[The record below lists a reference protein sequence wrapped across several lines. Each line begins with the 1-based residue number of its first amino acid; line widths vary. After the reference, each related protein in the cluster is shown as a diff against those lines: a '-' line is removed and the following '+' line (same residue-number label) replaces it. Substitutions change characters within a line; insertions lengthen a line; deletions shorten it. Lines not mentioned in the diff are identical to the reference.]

1 MMNSIIPSKIDYGL
15 KNIIGIL
22 NTLDLALSDINII
35 LEEIFFFQSVSFIN
49 NSCHN
54 ILLFNISPNISV
66 RNFMEGKKKLADEI
80 ISIYYG
86 ENISNKLIMNYY
98 KIFLVKSEIIKN
110 VRDNEVVKIY
120 NGIKNLSDLKE
131 ILEEI
136 KDMKELK
143 EKIYEIYNS

>member
-1 MMNSIIPSKIDYGL
+1 
-15 KNIIGIL
+15 
-22 NTLDLALSDINII
+22 
-35 LEEIFFFQSVSFIN
+35 
-49 NSCHN
+49 
-54 ILLFNISPNISV
+54 
-66 RNFMEGKKKLADEI
+66 MEGKKKLADEI

-110 VRDNEVVKIY
+110 IRDNEVVKIY